1 MSNEIHIL
9 DLSWRARSSGGGQL
23 TEKGFWRYP
32 SVPYLIVNCVFKC
45 EPGYYME
52 KALGRSKDYRQV
64 IVTGTP
70 EEEERAFQA
79 QFEESMLTEESDEG
93 YDFLADW
100 VNRANREPQK
110 QRVWT
115 YDDPLWHYKEKFD
128 VFHFREWV
136 ADCTVVRAALQELRL
151 YQTEGSVKSVY
162 RTTDEEIVL
171 KHLETIQS
179 YWD

>member
-1 MSNEIHIL
+1 MSNEVHIL
-9 DLSWRARSSGGGQL
+9 DLSWRARSGGGGQL
-23 TEKGFWRYP
+23 TEEGFFRYP
-32 SVPYLIVNCVFKC
+32 NVPYLIVNCVFRC
-45 EPGYYME
+45 DPGYYRD
-52 KALGRSKDYRQV
+52 KAMARAQDYRQV
-64 IVTGTP
+64 VVTGTP

-79 QFEESMLTEESDEG
+79 QLEESMTARESDEE

-100 VNRANREPQK
+100 VNRANNQPEPK
-110 QRVWT
+110 RVWT
-115 YDDPLWHYKEKFD
+115 YDDPLWHYKEKFN
-128 VFHFREWV
+128 VFWLREWV